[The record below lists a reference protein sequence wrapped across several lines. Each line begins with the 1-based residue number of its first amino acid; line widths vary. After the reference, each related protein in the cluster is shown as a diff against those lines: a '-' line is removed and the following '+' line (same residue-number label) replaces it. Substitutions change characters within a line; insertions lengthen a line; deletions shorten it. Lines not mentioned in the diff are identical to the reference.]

1 MPTPQEEIARNAAE
15 STTALNPLMGGIN
28 RQELLGA
35 VAMMLR
41 STMTN
46 PVTTARTAGKITAE
60 NAKILMGKSDR
71 KSDRKDRRFQDPA
84 WEHNPFYKRGMQAY
98 LATQAHLNDWVGELK
113 MRELEH
119 ARAYR
124 CSRGFRTS
132 TLT

>member
-46 PVTTARTAGKITAE
+46 PVTTAKTAGKITAE
-60 NAKILMGKSDR
+60 NDSRTRPGNTTPSTSAACRPISQ
-71 KSDRKDRRFQDPA
+71 RR
-84 WEHNPFYKRGMQAY
+84 NTSMNG
-98 LATQAHLNDWVGELK
+98 LAT
-113 MRELEH
+113 
-119 ARAYR
+119 
-124 CSRGFRTS
+124 SR
-132 TLT
+132 